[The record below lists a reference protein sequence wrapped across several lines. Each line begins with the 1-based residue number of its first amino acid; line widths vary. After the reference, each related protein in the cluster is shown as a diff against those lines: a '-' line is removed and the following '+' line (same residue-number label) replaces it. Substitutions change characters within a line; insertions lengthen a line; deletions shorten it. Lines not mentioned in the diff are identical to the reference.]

1 MTLATSE
8 FEFFDRV
15 ADTAAAV
22 ILPHFRKLD
31 TVSNKLDAG
40 FDPVTVAD
48 RAAERAIRDL
58 IERELPGDGIVGEE
72 YPDENR
78 RAERTWIIDPI
89 DGTRAFISGLPVWG
103 TLVGRLD
110 GGKAAVGQLSQG
122 FTGEQFIGDTK
133 SAWFCRAGQ
142 RSQIHVRATHAL
154 TDAIMLTT
162 TPALFSDTE
171 RHAYDQLE
179 DQCRLARYG
188 TDCYAYGMLAA
199 GQVDLV
205 VESGL
210 NVYDIAPLIPIIEGA
225 GGIVTNWTGGR
236 CDEGGQVLAAA
247 SEELHVRA
255 MDILHAAADQ
265 T

>member
-154 TDAIMLTT
+154 SDAIMLTT

-188 TDCYAYGMLAA
+188 TDCYAYGLLAL
-199 GQVDLV
+199 GQIDLV
-205 VESGL
+205 IEAGL
-210 NVYDIAPLIPIIEGA
+210 QPYDIQGPLAVVQAA
-225 GGIVTNWTGGR
+225 GGIVTDWSGGPAHNGGR
-236 CDEGGQVLAAA
+236 ALAAA
-247 SEELHVRA
+247 NAECHARALELLNWSE
-255 MDILHAAADQ
+255 
-265 T
+265 

>member
-1 MTLATSE
+1 MTLEPSE
-8 FEFFDRV
+8 FDFFNRV
-15 ADTAAAV
+15 ADAAAAV

-31 TVSNKLDAG
+31 SVSNKLAAG

-58 IERELPGDGIVGEE
+58 IERELPDDGIVGEE

-110 GGKAAVGQLSQG
+110 GGKAAIGQLSQG
-122 FTGEQFIGDTK
+122 FTGEQFIGDTR
-133 SAWFCRAGQ
+133 SAWFCRDGK
-142 RSQIHVRATHAL
+142 RHQIQVRETTSL
-154 TDAIMLTT
+154 DDAIMLTT
-162 TPALFSDTE
+162 TPALFSDIE
-171 RHAYDQLE
+171 RGAYDQLE
-179 DQCRLARYG
+179 NNCRLARYG

-225 GGIVTNWTGGR
+225 GGVVSNWTGGR
-236 CDEGGQVLAAA
+236 CDEGGQILAA
-247 SEELHVRA
+247 STKQLHARA
-255 MDILHAAADQ
+255 MDILHRAADQ
-265 T
+265 E